1 MTGGTRKIGV
11 FICHCGGN
19 ISDVVDVNAVR
30 EFAAGQ
36 DDVAAA
42 TDFRFMCSN
51 QGQARLQETI
61 KEKGLDGV
69 VVACCTPKMYEDM
82 FRGSAKEAGMNPY
95 LLEIANVREQ
105 CAYAH
110 RREPDKATEK
120 AKALVAAQ
128 VAKVR
133 NLRPLEVKTAPIHDG
148 VAVIGAGIAG
158 IHAAILL
165 GNAGHKVTLIEKSP
179 TIGGNMARFDK
190 TFPTLDCAMCTL
202 SPKMNEVFN
211 HPNVELLTYAEVKD
225 AVRTPGKFTLTV
237 VKKPRY
243 VTDDCIGCNRCTERC
258 PVSGPKSPIKVESE
272 WDLGLAPRKAIYL
285 PFSQALP
292 QQWTLDADHCYYFQR
307 NHTCGICAK
316 VCPADAIDFT
326 QQPEEVQVEVG
337 AVVVATGYRPFD
349 ATQIPQYG
357 FGKYAD
363 VYHGLQVERLLS
375 STGPTNGKLLK
386 KDGTPPQSVGIIHCV
401 GSRDEKYRPY
411 CSRVCC
417 MASLKYAHL
426 IRERTG
432 ARVYNFYMD
441 MRSNGKGYE
450 EFYQRVAS
458 EQVGFVRGKPTRVTG
473 EATSPEEEGKLT
485 VVVEDTLAGAVLR
498 VPVDMVVLSTAMD
511 PGDVDGLLASL
522 HLDKTA
528 DGFVKEYHL
537 KINPTETAVKGIF
550 VAGCAQSPKDI
561 TDTIAQAGAAA
572 MSASLFLGSGVM
584 TLNPLVAEVNPDLCR
599 ACTRCSDVCEFDA
612 VRVDPEALVA
622 SVDETSCEGCGK
634 CTVVCPTGAITV
646 RQFTKT
652 EIAASID
659 ALAPKAVAP

>member
-1 MTGGTRKIGV
+1 MTDGERKVGV
-11 FICHCGGN
+11 FICQCGGN
-19 ISDVVDVNAVR
+19 ISDVVDVNALR
-30 EFAAGQ
+30 ESAAKQ
-36 DDVAAA
+36 DGVVVA

-82 FRGSAKEAGMNPY
+82 FRETAKEAGMNPY

-110 RREPDKATEK
+110 RSQPDKATEK
-120 AKALVAAQ
+120 AKALVGAQ
-128 VAKVR
+128 VAKVLR
-133 NLRPLEVKTAPIHDG
+133 LRPLEVKTAPIHEG

-158 IHAAILL
+158 IHASILL

-202 SPKMNEVFN
+202 SPKMNQVFN
-211 HPNVELLTYAEVKD
+211 HPNVDLLTYTEVKD
-225 AVRTPGKFTLTV
+225 AVRTPGKFTLTLR
-237 VKKPRY
+237 KRPRF
-243 VTDDCIGCNRCTERC
+243 VTDDCIGCNRCTDRC
-258 PVSGPKSPIKVESE
+258 PVSTPKSPIQVDSE
-272 WDLGLAPRKAIYL
+272 WNMGLNRRKAIYL

-292 QQWTLDADHCYYFQR
+292 QLWTIDADHCFYFQR
-307 NHTCGICAK
+307 NRACRMCEA
-316 VCPADAIDFT
+316 VCPADAIDFSM
-326 QQPEEVQVEVG
+326 QPEDVQVEVG

-349 ATQIPQYG
+349 ASQVSQYG
-357 FGKYAD
+357 FGKYPE

-375 STGPTNGKLLK
+375 STGPTGGKLLK
-386 KDGTPPQSVGIIHCV
+386 KDGTPPASVGIIHCV

-417 MASLKYAHL
+417 MYSLKYAHL

-441 MRSNGKGYE
+441 MRANGKGYE

-458 EQVGFVRGKPTRVTG
+458 EQVGFVRGKPAQVTDVA
-473 EATSPEEEGKLT
+473 EAPEEQGKLIIVT
-485 VVVEDTLAGAVLR
+485 EDTLAGVTLR
-498 VPVDMVVLSTAMD
+498 VPVDVVVLSTAME
-511 PGDVDGLLASL
+511 PGDIDGLLASL

-537 KINPTETAVKGIF
+537 KINPTETAIKGVF
-550 VAGCAQSPKDI
+550 VAGCAQGPKDI

-572 MSASLFLGSGVM
+572 MSASIFLGSGEM
-584 TLNPLVAEVNPDLCR
+584 TLNPLVAEVYPDLCR
-599 ACTRCSDVCEFDA
+599 ACDRCTEVCEFDA
-612 VRVDPEALVA
+612 VHVDPQGLVA
-622 SVDETSCEGCGK
+622 VVDETACEGCGK
-634 CTVVCPTGAITV
+634 CMVVCPTGAITV
-646 RQFTKT
+646 RQFTKLQ
-652 EIAASID
+652 IVAMID